1 MSLKDCYPVF
11 RIGNE
16 LAFTFVSRDPEGTNP
31 VMKMITYV
39 LTENKGEPYY
49 NLGFG
54 DCHPESDF
62 PDDEAISNNGDMRK
76 VLRTVISTLVIFFD
90 EYPQETIC
98 ITGSDSLRHNY
109 YQKIVWDY
117 RHIISQ
123 HYIIRGS
130 INDHTEPFQKEKQ
143 YDFIL
148 ITLKK

>member
-62 PDDEAISNNGDMRK
+62 PDDEAISNNGDMRISG
-76 VLRTVISTLVIFFD
+76 VRVVIQQG
-90 EYPQETIC
+90 EYT
-98 ITGSDSLRHNY
+98 SLQSN
-109 YQKIVWDY
+109 
-117 RHIISQ
+117 IS
-123 HYIIRGS
+123 
-130 INDHTEPFQKEKQ
+130 
-143 YDFIL
+143 
-148 ITLKK
+148 